1 MQFNSLGNY
10 ITMENYDDIVL
21 SDRNPNHPDNFT
33 DEQIEEMTELQ
44 YAEYDRNKYQKEAH
58 VLKTKLLAIKAMA
71 QSMSEE
77 IGWRKM
83 ILDLIEK

>member
-1 MQFNSLGNY
+1 MSNYDHDVIGVGNSLHPANY
-10 ITMENYDDIVL
+10 
-21 SDRNPNHPDNFT
+21 T

-44 YAEYDRNKYQKEAH
+44 YAEYERNKYQKEAH
-58 VLKTKLLAIKAMA
+58 VLKTKLNAIKAMA

>member
-1 MQFNSLGNY
+1 MYGIIGNYDHDVLGVGNSLHPANY
-10 ITMENYDDIVL
+10 
-21 SDRNPNHPDNFT
+21 T

-44 YAEYDRNKYQKEAH
+44 YAEYERNKYQKEAH
-58 VLKTKLLAIKAMA
+58 ILKTKLLAVKAMA

-77 IGWRKM
+77 NGWRKM

>member
-1 MQFNSLGNY
+1 MSNYDHDVLGVGNSQHPANQEELPIE
-10 ITMENYDDIVL
+10 ITLSPSEMEN
-21 SDRNPNHPDNFT
+21 
-33 DEQIEEMTELQ
+33 EELYNE
-44 YAEYDRNKYQKEAH
+44 NN
-58 VLKTKLLAIKAMA
+58 VLKTKILAVKAMA

>member
-1 MQFNSLGNY
+1 MCEGNY
-10 ITMENYDDIVL
+10 DHDVIGVGNSSHPVNQEELPIEITLSPLEMEN
-21 SDRNPNHPDNFT
+21 
-33 DEQIEEMTELQ
+33 EELYNE
-44 YAEYDRNKYQKEAH
+44 NN
-58 VLKTKLLAIKAMA
+58 VLKTKLNAIKAMA

>member
-1 MQFNSLGNY
+1 MSNYDHDVIGVGNSLHPANQEELPIE
-10 ITMENYDDIVL
+10 ITLSPLEMEN
-21 SDRNPNHPDNFT
+21 
-33 DEQIEEMTELQ
+33 EELYNE
-44 YAEYDRNKYQKEAH
+44 NN
-58 VLKTKLLAIKAMA
+58 VLKTKLLAVKAMA